1 MHSINERHE
10 PLYLEDLQVGR
21 RFTSGHYDIDEAQI
35 KAFAGE
41 FDPQPFHLDQTA
53 AERSFFDGIIASGW
67 HTAAATMRLVVK
79 SDLRLAN
86 GVIGLGCEIS
96 WPKPVRPGDT
106 LRVESEILDI
116 LPSRSKTDRGIV
128 IVRTVTL
135 NQNSDAVQ
143 VLTARLLVF
152 KRGHDLTT
160 PL

>member
-1 MHSINERHE
+1 MNDTGE

-21 RFTSGHYDIDEAQI
+21 RFTSGHYDINEAQI

-41 FDPQPFHLDQTA
+41 FDPQPFHLDQMA
-53 AERSFFDGIIASGW
+53 AEHSLFDGIVASGW

-106 LRVESEILDI
+106 LRVESEILEI

-128 IVRTVTL
+128 MVRTVTL
-135 NQNSDAVQ
+135 NQDSDPVQ
-143 VLTARLLVF
+143 VLTAKLLVF
-152 KRGHDLTT
+152 KRGHDPTV
-160 PL
+160 PR

>member
-1 MHSINERHE
+1 MNDRGE

-35 KAFAGE
+35 KSFAGE
-41 FDPQPFHLDQTA
+41 FDPQPFHLDQMA
-53 AERSFFDGIIASGW
+53 AEHSLFDGIVASGW
-67 HTAAATMRLVVK
+67 HTAAATMRLVVE
-79 SDLRLAN
+79 SDLRLAH

-106 LRVESEILDI
+106 LRVESEILEI

-135 NQNSDAVQ
+135 NQNSDPVQ
-143 VLTARLLVF
+143 VLTAKLLVF
-152 KRGHDLTT
+152 KRGHD

>member
-1 MHSINERHE
+1 MNDTGE
-10 PLYLEDLQVGR
+10 PLYLEDLHVGR

-41 FDPQPFHLDQTA
+41 FDPQPFHLNETA
-53 AERSFFDGIIASGW
+53 AEHSLFDGIVASGW

-106 LRVESEILDI
+106 LRVESEILEI
-116 LPSRSKTDRGIV
+116 VPSRSKTDRGIV

-135 NQNSDAVQ
+135 NQNSDPVQ
-143 VLTARLLVF
+143 VLTAKLLVF
-152 KRGHDLTT
+152 KRGHDPTA